1 MESIIESVKLF
12 YETNVVGYF
21 NMLMQY
27 PIKIVALIVDL
38 FLVGCLFHVTMKL
51 LKGTRAMQLVKG
63 IIVLIIAIALSDF
76 FSLNLLHY
84 ILSSISTYGVIM
96 IIVIFQPE
104 LRRALEQMGSAD
116 IRKWFDFEQQD
127 ESFIDRIVIAIYK
140 MAKEK
145 TGALIVFEREMS
157 LDMIT
162 ATGVKIDSKVS
173 SELVENIFVPDTP
186 LHDGA
191 MVIRNGRIASAACI
205 LPLTT
210 REDLDREY
218 GTRHRA
224 AIGLSEQYDSIVVVV
239 SEETGKV
246 SLVINGKIIR
256 GLKEDALT
264 KELKR
269 RLERKTQKTMQKN
282 VQEIKEILYKGKEK
296 ITSKNK

>member
-1 MESIIESVKLF
+1 MESIIESIKLF

-38 FLVGCLFHVTMKL
+38 FLVGCLFHIVMKL

-63 IIVLIIAIALSDF
+63 IIVLIVAIALSDF
-76 FSLNLLHY
+76 FSLNVLHY

-96 IIVIFQPE
+96 VIVIFQPE
-104 LRRALEQMGSAD
+104 LRRALEQMGSTD
-116 IRKWFDFEQQD
+116 IRKLFDFEQQD

-157 LDMIT
+157 LDVIV
-162 ATGVKIDSKVS
+162 ATGVKIDSKIS

-191 MVIRNGRIASAACI
+191 MVIRDGRIASAACI

-282 VQEIKEILYKGKEK
+282 MQEIKQILYKGKEK

>member
-1 MESIIESVKLF
+1 MESIIESIKLF

-38 FLVGCLFHVTMKL
+38 FLVGCLFHVVMKL

-63 IIVLIIAIALSDF
+63 IIFLIVAIALSDF
-76 FSLNLLHY
+76 FSLNILHY

-96 IIVIFQPE
+96 VIVIFQPE
-104 LRRALEQMGSAD
+104 LRRALEQMGSTD
-116 IRKWFDFEQQD
+116 IRKLFDFEQQD
-127 ESFIDRIVIAIYK
+127 ESFIDRVVIAIYK

-162 ATGVKIDSKVS
+162 ATGVKIDSKIS

-256 GLKEDALT
+256 GLKEDSLT

-282 VQEIKEILYKGKEK
+282 VQEIKQMLYKGKEK
-296 ITSKNK
+296 ITSKK

>member
-1 MESIIESVKLF
+1 MESIIESIKLF

-38 FLVGCLFHVTMKL
+38 FLVGCLFHVVMKL

-63 IIVLIIAIALSDF
+63 IIVLIVAIALSDF
-76 FSLNLLHY
+76 FSLHVLHY

-96 IIVIFQPE
+96 VIVIFQPE

-116 IRKWFDFEQQD
+116 IRKLFDFEQQD
-127 ESFIDRIVIAIYK
+127 ESFIDRIVTAIYK

-162 ATGVKIDSKVS
+162 ATGVKIDSKIS
-173 SELVENIFVPDTP
+173 SELVENIFVQDTP

-256 GLKEDALT
+256 DLKEEALT

-269 RLERKTQKTMQKN
+269 RLERKPQKTMQKN
-282 VQEIKEILYKGKEK
+282 VKEIKQMLYKGKEK
-296 ITSKNK
+296 ITSKK

>member
-1 MESIIESVKLF
+1 MESIIESIKLF

-38 FLVGCLFHVTMKL
+38 FLVGCLFHIVMRL

-63 IIVLIIAIALSDF
+63 IIFLIVAIALSDF
-76 FSLNLLHY
+76 FSLNILHY

-96 IIVIFQPE
+96 VIVIFQPE
-104 LRRALEQMGSAD
+104 LRRALEQMGSTD
-116 IRKWFDFEQQD
+116 IRKLFDFEQQD
-127 ESFIDRIVIAIYK
+127 ESFIDRVVIAIYK

-162 ATGVKIDSKVS
+162 ATGVKIDSKIS

-256 GLKEDALT
+256 GLKEDSLT

-282 VQEIKEILYKGKEK
+282 VQEIKQMLYKGKEK
-296 ITSKNK
+296 ITSKK